1 MKKFLAKN
9 SLYLTSIVAI
19 GILVYLISQ
28 WTILPVLQKLV
39 CFMFL
44 SITVHEWEEK
54 LFGFGE
60 LNAQNLNVSAD
71 AVDNNIGHFAL
82 FLLTLYV
89 GLVPLFFPDVI
100 WLSATAMVLG
110 ILELFA
116 HIAAIRMNKSGHF
129 YTSGM
134 ATAFTILPVIS
145 IYGFYYIISHSLMEP
160 VGWLFAVLNL
170 MVPLIIMQF
179 ISVKSMGAN
188 YREFIKNAFASMK
201 SK

>member
-1 MKKFLAKN
+1 MKNFLAKN
-9 SLYLTSIVAI
+9 SLYLTSIVAV
-19 GILVYLISQ
+19 GILIYLVLQ
-28 WTILPVLQKLV
+28 WSVLLVLQKLV

-44 SITVHEWEEK
+44 AITIHEWEEK

-60 LNAQNLNVSAD
+60 LNAQNLNVSAEV
-71 AVDNNIGHFAL
+71 VDNNIGHFAL

-89 GLVPLFFPDVI
+89 GLVPLFFPEVI

-110 ILELFA
+110 FLELFA

-134 ATAFTILPVIS
+134 VTAFTILPAIS
-145 IYGFYYIISHSLMEP
+145 IYGFYYIISHSLMQPIE
-160 VGWLFAVLNL
+160 WILAILNL
-170 MVPLIIMQF
+170 MIPLIIMQF

-188 YREFIKNAFASMK
+188 YREFLKNALASIKNE
-201 SK
+201 